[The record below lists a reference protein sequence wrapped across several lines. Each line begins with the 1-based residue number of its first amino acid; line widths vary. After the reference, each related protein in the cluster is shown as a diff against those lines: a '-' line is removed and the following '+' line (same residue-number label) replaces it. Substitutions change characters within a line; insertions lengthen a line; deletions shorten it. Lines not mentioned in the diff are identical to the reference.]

1 MLPQVQTDRDDRI
14 ITHVGL
20 AQADHEVPETRIK
33 SKSVVIFHSA
43 NICRF
48 TPSRE
53 IPAILAGYRYDTS
66 SLFTGILYTPSV
78 LVMRR
83 GAATF
88 CPSLSVSFF
97 FILETL
103 V

>member
-1 MLPQVQTDRDDRI
+1 MSLKVKTDRDDRI
-14 ITHVGL
+14 IAHVSP
-20 AQADHEVPETRIK
+20 AQADHEVPEMRIK
-33 SKSVVIFHSA
+33 SKSVVVFHSA
-43 NICRF
+43 NICSIV
-48 TPSRE
+48 PSRE

-66 SLFTGILYTPSV
+66 SRFTGILYTPSV

-88 CPSLSVSFF
+88 CPSLSVSFL

>member
-1 MLPQVQTDRDDRI
+1 MGRATAKIWHLRA
-14 ITHVGL
+14 L
-20 AQADHEVPETRIK
+20 
-33 SKSVVIFHSA
+33 SVHFIGFQIPKFCILSE
-43 NICRF
+43 F
-48 TPSRE
+48 SSSSME
-53 IPAILAGYRYDTS
+53 IPAIPVGYLYDTS

-78 LVMRR
+78 LVMSR